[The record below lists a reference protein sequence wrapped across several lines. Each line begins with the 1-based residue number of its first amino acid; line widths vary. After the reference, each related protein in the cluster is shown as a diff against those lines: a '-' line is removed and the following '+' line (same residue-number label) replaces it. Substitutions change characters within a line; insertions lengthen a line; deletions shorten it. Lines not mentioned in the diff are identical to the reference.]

1 MIEIAIGSS
10 LVFLSVFSLLLLGFF
25 GFGADSGRVRL
36 WRIKA
41 SQPDMDDFSSGEEES
56 GIMFGEESSL
66 VKRFAPAARVLPQQG
81 SQADG
86 PLRKRLVRAGYRRRD
101 AVVIYT
107 AIRIFGVVGCGVLV
121 FVPLW
126 LLGFGEVSS
135 VGTGIIVGLSCFL
148 FPSMHLDRR
157 ISFRKSN
164 VEQHLPSAIDLLA
177 VSVDAG
183 MGISQ
188 AFSRVADELR
198 RLSPVLAEELKLVSR
213 QTEAGKTNAD
223 AMREFADRVESKEL
237 ALLVNTLIQTER
249 FGTNV
254 VEALRGHS
262 EDMRAYQLQA
272 AEERAGRAA
281 ILMLM
286 PTSLIMLAILVM
298 ILGLGGIKAATLI
311 Q

>member
-1 MIEIAIGSS
+1 MTGIGVGSF
-10 LVFLSVFSLLLLGFF
+10 LVFLSVLSLLLLIFF
-25 GFGADSGRVRL
+25 GSRTDSGRLRL
-36 WRIKA
+36 GRIKA
-41 SQPDMDDFSSGEEES
+41 SEPDMADFASSDEEGGIVFAGSSALVERFVPSSGAS
-56 GIMFGEESSL
+56 PTLDSDT
-66 VKRFAPAARVLPQQG
+66 Q
-81 SQADG
+81 G

-101 AVVIYT
+101 APAIY
-107 AIRIFGVVGCGVLV
+107 AGIRTLGLVGGSALT
-121 FVPLW
+121 FLPLW
-126 LLGFGEVSS
+126 LLGFGEISY
-135 VGTGIIVGLSCFL
+135 VGVATIVGLSCFL

-157 ISFRKSN
+157 IAFRKSN
-164 VEQHLPSAIDLLA
+164 VEKNLPSAIDLLA

-198 RLSPVLAEELKLVSR
+198 RMSPVLAEELQIVAR
-213 QTEAGKTNAD
+213 QTQAGKTNAD

-254 VEALRGHS
+254 VEALQGHS
-262 EDMRAYQLQA
+262 EDMRSYQLQA

-286 PTSLIMLAILVM
+286 PTSLIMLSILVL

-311 Q
+311 N